1 MEPAETTLY
10 LNLPLDLA
18 EEFERCAREERL
30 TEGQLFQRMFG
41 LYLAALESIQASP
54 GIRNSKHLEQMIL
67 GLPHLG
73 RAGVRARP
81 NHGRS
86 GMGRVLE
93 KDPRPN

>member
-41 LYLAALESIQASP
+41 LYLAALESIRASADAQDVE
-54 GIRNSKHLEQMIL
+54 RLERL
-67 GLPHLG
+67 LLEGLASEP
-73 RAGVRARP
+73 AMTMDTPEWEEFWKKVRA
-81 NHGRS
+81 
-86 GMGRVLE
+86 
-93 KDPRPN
+93 